1 MVDVSFTFVTRIRFS
16 DMQLSDYNFT
26 KNRAAECYIDINFTI
41 ISRSFHFQVLYLCK
55 MPDLFRLVS
64 RSLEIVFVVTVVVVP
79 DLFIPGE
86 RYNGNFYMGRRYL
99 REEGEK
105 K

>member
-1 MVDVSFTFVTRIRFS
+1 
-16 DMQLSDYNFT
+16 
-26 KNRAAECYIDINFTI
+26 
-41 ISRSFHFQVLYLCK
+41 